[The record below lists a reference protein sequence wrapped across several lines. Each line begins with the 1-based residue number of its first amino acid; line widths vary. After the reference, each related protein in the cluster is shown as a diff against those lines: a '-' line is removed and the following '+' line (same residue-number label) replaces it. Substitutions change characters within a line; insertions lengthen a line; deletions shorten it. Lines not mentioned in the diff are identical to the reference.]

1 MFVRVYRHGKNKTHK
16 YFDLNME
23 NDRNNFRKY
32 MKNQKKWILHL
43 FNVNGG
49 YVVFIHATIT
59 KDSYLKCKSVVG
71 KSIPYGGSNDS
82 PILLGY

>member
-1 MFVRVYRHGKNKTHK
+1 
-16 YFDLNME
+16 ME

-49 YVVFIHATIT
+49 YIVFIHATIT
-59 KDSYLKCKSVVG
+59 KESYLKCKSVFG
-71 KSIPYGGSNDS
+71 KTIIPYGGSSNDS